1 VCDEFVPLDSLP
13 RTACDRNFPRTEAR
27 AMLTRRVV
35 VAAPGLLALHPAIAQ
50 PRQNLLRYGL
60 SVWPPNLQP
69 WPSTG
74 AAAGMLKM
82 LTHRRLVGFDA
93 KGELIGELAREWQR
107 DESGAWVFRLH
118 TNAVFHNGERVT
130 ADDVKWTIEQVAAE
144 RSTAYYRAQMQDIDR
159 VETPDAHT
167 VRLVTKEP
175 IATLPL
181 WFASYNMP
189 IVWRGTRE
197 MNAAVGCGPY
207 RIAAQE
213 RGSWIELQAAPNYW
227 VPGQPRTRTIR
238 MTVYADENLRLAALQ
253 SGDVDMIEFVPW
265 SGMAAVEADPRF
277 SLLTT
282 MGPFMDILFNG
293 TRPPFDNPLVRRAVA
308 HAVRRED
315 IVRVAFSGRGRVLEG
330 MPIAEGTPWWDAE
343 LARGHAYDPERSRAL
358 LREAGH
364 ANGITTTLLS
374 TGTFNMHKDT
384 AEVVQQYLAAVG
396 IRAEMRVVD
405 WSTRVSMGTRGQYD
419 LAVHGVSGDYNDPDG
434 LSVVLDTSLS
444 ATHGR
449 SFGLS
454 APRTAAALRAGRA
467 EFDQGKRVAIYKD
480 MQRAALEEVP
490 IVGLAWRE
498 QGYGLDRRVRGFD
511 IMPGA
516 LSLSSGALLEHVT
529 LG

>member
-1 VCDEFVPLDSLP
+1 MP
-13 RTACDRNFPRTEAR
+13 
-27 AMLTRRVV
+27 MLTRR
-35 VAAPGLLALHPAIAQ
+35 AALGAVSALGAVPVLKRAGAQ
-50 PRQNLLRYGL
+50 PRQGTLRFGL

-69 WPSTG
+69 WPSVG
-74 AAAGMLKM
+74 AAAGMIKM
-82 LTHRRLVGFDA
+82 LTHRRLVGFDER
-93 KGELIGELAREWQR
+93 GELRGELAREFGR
-107 DESGAWVFRLH
+107 DDEGNWVFRLH
-118 TNAVFHNGERVT
+118 PNAVFHNGERVT
-130 ADDVKWTIEQVAAE
+130 SEDVKWTIEQIGAE
-144 RSTAYYRAQMQDIDR
+144 RSTAYYRQQMGDVAR

-167 VRLVTKEP
+167 VKLVMKEP
-175 IATLPL
+175 IATVPL
-181 WFASYNMP
+181 WFANYNMP
-189 IVWRGTRE
+189 IVWRGTRD

-207 RIAAQE
+207 RVAAQE

-227 VPGQPRTRTIR
+227 VPGLPRARTIR

-265 SGMAAVEADPRF
+265 TGMAAVEADPRF
-277 SLLTT
+277 KLVST

-315 IVRVAFSGRGRVLEG
+315 VVRAAFSGRGAILEG
-330 MPIAEGTPWWDAE
+330 MPIVEGTPWWDAE
-343 LARGHAYDPERSRAL
+343 LSRGHAYNPERSRAL

-364 ANGITTTLLS
+364 PDGFATTILS

-384 AEVVQQYLAAVG
+384 AEVVQQHLAAVG
-396 IRAEMRVVD
+396 IRAEMRVVE
-405 WSTRVSMGTRGQYD
+405 WSSRVSMGTRGQYD
-419 LAVHGVSGDYNDPDG
+419 LAIHGVSGDYNDPDG

-449 SFGLS
+449 SFGLR
-454 APRTAAALRAGRA
+454 APRTTELLRRGRA
-467 EFDQGKRVAIYKD
+467 EFDTARRIEIYKD

-498 QGYGLDRRVRGFD
+498 QGYGLDRRISGFG

-516 LSLSSGALLEHVT
+516 LSLSSGALLEFT
-529 LG
+529 ALG